1 MNKEHNATAQSFVQ
15 IVSAQHLIFTQL
27 LMTIFL
33 LQQFYVRL
41 SDTEALAVSDEKESS
56 DPIVNPSLFSL
67 YSLPHIYI
75 YISTRPHTHKE
86 KKGNKEK
93 FRQKM
98 TQ

>member
-1 MNKEHNATAQSFVQ
+1 MIMARALGRINFRV
-15 IVSAQHLIFTQL
+15 ILRRI
-27 LMTIFL
+27 
-33 LQQFYVRL
+33 Y
-41 SDTEALAVSDEKESS
+41 DTEALAVSDEKESS